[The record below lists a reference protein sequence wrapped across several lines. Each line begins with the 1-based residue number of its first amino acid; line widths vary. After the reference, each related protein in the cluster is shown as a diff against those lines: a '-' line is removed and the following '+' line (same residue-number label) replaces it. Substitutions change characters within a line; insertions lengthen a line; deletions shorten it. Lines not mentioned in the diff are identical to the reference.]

1 MSENIPSE
9 SADARKILVELL
21 QVANRHVAESGY
33 RITRQRH
40 LIARLQTKRQATS
53 TAEWF
58 LDYLRT
64 ARVVYLAGRERLQLE
79 LAALDKTLR
88 SPPADNRDQP
98 ADASR
103 APAKWPEEKLLNPE

>member
-1 MSENIPSE
+1 MSKNTPSE
-9 SADARKILVELL
+9 AAGTRKMLLELL
-21 QVANRHVAESGY
+21 QVANRHVAESDY

-40 LIARLQTKRQATS
+40 VIAKLQTKRQASS

-79 LAALDKTLR
+79 LASLDETPR
-88 SPPADNRDQP
+88 PSPAARLDQP
-98 ADASR
+98 ADASLQ
-103 APAKWPEEKLLNPE
+103 PANWPEEKLLNPE